1 MLTKHKEEEKLEQ
14 NTRKLVKTVESL
26 QKTPGI
32 TNENTPWK
40 KKYTNL
46 IEEQKRAVKNKDGDL
61 VETEK
66 KVKEEYV

>member
-1 MLTKHKEEEKLEQ
+1 MLTKHIEEEK
-14 NTRKLVKTVESL
+14 TRTKHTKTCENSRIL
-26 QKTPGI
+26 TKTPGI

-40 KKYTNL
+40 NNL